1 MLIGLVKFLFWFL
14 IVSYLFKIL
23 ARFLAPIL
31 IQRFFRKM
39 SNRFNQDHHKNHH
52 SSSKEGEVTI
62 EKKNVSKQSKSDHIG
77 DYVDYEEI
85 DE

>member
-1 MLIGLVKFLFWFL
+1 MLIGLVKFLFWFF

-23 ARFLAPIL
+23 ARFFAPIL
-31 IQRFFRKM
+31 IKHFFRKM

-52 SSSKEGEVTI
+52 SSHKEGEVTI
-62 EKKNVSKQSKSDHIG
+62 EKNVSKQSKSDHIG

>member
-1 MLIGLVKFLFWFL
+1 MLIGLVKFLFWFF
-14 IVSYLFKIL
+14 IVSYLFKII

-31 IQRFFRKM
+31 IQRFVRKM
-39 SNRFNQDHHKNHH
+39 SNRFNHDHQKNYH
-52 SSSKEGEVTI
+52 SSHKEGEVTI
-62 EKKNVSKQSKSDHIG
+62 EKNVSKQRKSDHIG